1 MPYRKPPSNYEII
14 WETVSRIPKGKVAT
28 YGQIAELCGLPRQA
42 RLVGYALHNLPR
54 GSDVPWQR
62 VINAQGGISLSDLD
76 GMYEE
81 QIRLLKKEGIKFIR
95 GKVNLYRYGWRYGW
109 MKKSSAMLIK

>member
-1 MPYRKPPSNYEII
+1 MARNRKSLSNYEII
-14 WETVSRIPKGKVAT
+14 RDAVRKIPRGKVAT

-54 GSDVPWQR
+54 GSDVPWHR
-62 VINAQGGISLSDLD
+62 VINVKGGISVSDLD

-95 GKVNLYRYGWRYGW
+95 DRVDLHRYGWL
-109 MKKSSAMLIK
+109 KKSSAMMKR